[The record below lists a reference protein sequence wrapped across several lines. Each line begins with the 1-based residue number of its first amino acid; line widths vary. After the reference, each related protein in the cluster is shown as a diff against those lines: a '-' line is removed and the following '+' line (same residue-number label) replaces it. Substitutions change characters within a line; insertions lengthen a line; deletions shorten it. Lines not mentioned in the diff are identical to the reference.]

1 MVAFDSKP
9 CLGSLMLMNDSTG
22 VAFCANVIAITTTS
36 SAARAAATAAST
48 PARRAFSLR
57 AATAAL
63 RAIAPRQSTA
73 MRVAAP
79 TRVSTASA
87 RAAFCRARFSLWQ
100 VFCDTNEAAAGF
112 EGRPRRC
119 TAYKAKWEL
128 IKPQSGPAAGRGS
141 VRLV

>member
-1 MVAFDSKP
+1 
-9 CLGSLMLMNDSTG
+9 MLMNDSTG

-48 PARRAFSLR
+48 PTRRAFSLR
-57 AATAAL
+57 AATAVL
-63 RAIAPRQSTA
+63 RAIAPRQSAA

-79 TRVSTASA
+79 TRVSAASA

-100 VFCDTNEAAAGF
+100 VFCATDKPATDK
-112 EGRPRRC
+112 PTTPSS

-128 IKPQSGPAAGRGS
+128 IVRTCSGTRQCEGALTLFALAGPLPSGS
-141 VRLV
+141 RSA